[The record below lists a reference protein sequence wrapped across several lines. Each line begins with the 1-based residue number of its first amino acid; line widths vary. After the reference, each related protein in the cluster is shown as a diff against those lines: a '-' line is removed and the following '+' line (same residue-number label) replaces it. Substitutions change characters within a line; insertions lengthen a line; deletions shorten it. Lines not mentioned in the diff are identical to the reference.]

1 MRITQ
6 ESDYALRIVTSLAA
20 RDAVSDA
27 KSISDETSVT
37 LRFALKILHKLVQGG
52 LVCSYK
58 GVNGGYR
65 LAKQPKGIT
74 VKDVIELIDGQISI
88 CRCLIEDEVCTQSA
102 DKSACL
108 FHHIF
113 SEISQSV
120 SDKLNRITIADV
132 ISAEIGT
139 AELLRRIKE

>member
-37 LRFALKILHKLVQGG
+37 PRFALKILHKLVQGS
-52 LVCSYK
+52 LVRSYK

-65 LAKQPKGIT
+65 LARRPEDIT
-74 VKDVIELIDGQISI
+74 VKDVIELIDGPITI
-88 CRCLIEDEVCTQSA
+88 CRCLMEDEVCSQSA
-102 DKSACL
+102 DKGQCL

-113 SEISQSV
+113 SEISISV
-120 SDKLNRITIADV
+120 AKKLSGITIADV
-132 ISAEIGT
+132 ISPELGT
-139 AELLRRIKE
+139 AELLRRIRG

>member
-20 RDAVSDA
+20 RDAVLDA
-27 KSISDETSVT
+27 KSVSDETSVS

-52 LVCSYK
+52 IVCSYK

-65 LAKQPKGIT
+65 LAVSPNRIT
-74 VKDVIELIDGQISI
+74 VKDVIELIDGPISI
-88 CRCLIEDEVCTQSA
+88 CRCLIEDEVCSQSA
-102 DKSACL
+102 DKRACL

-120 SDKLNRITIADV
+120 ADKLNRITIADV
-132 ISAEIGT
+132 ISSEIGA
-139 AELLRRIKE
+139 AELMRRIRE